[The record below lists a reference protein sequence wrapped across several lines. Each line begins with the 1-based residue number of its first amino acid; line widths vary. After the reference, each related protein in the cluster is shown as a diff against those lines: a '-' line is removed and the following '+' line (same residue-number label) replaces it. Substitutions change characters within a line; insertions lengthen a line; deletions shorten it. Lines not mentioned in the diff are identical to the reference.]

1 MGSASDHRQQD
12 QKGRMRILSYIGKS
26 KDARMAA
33 FARFAAVKT
42 VDSVAQFD
50 WSFPGLYGQACH
62 LHGERSVMGGDSE
75 KTAPSYGHFT
85 KEGRYLSDTRR
96 GIFRCLRFCMGI
108 LLMVWSVSDASAQDR
123 SKRES
128 NLTAQSTFRL
138 PVNVVVVNATVTDK
152 AGQPVTDLTANDF
165 RVYDDGKPQTI
176 QTFALESYGPVE
188 SEAGKKPA
196 LPAHRNSQELN
207 ATRPRMISIVIDDL
221 TMESAADL
229 IRMAQ
234 SITDFLKKEVGP
246 MDLVAV
252 LSGSG
257 NVQFPF
263 SDDPQQLYEGVSAAL
278 KKMNYTTTLRSS
290 CPKLT
295 DLTAWRIADGMHN
308 YQVNFPALIAETMA
322 CLGLDDSNP
331 AAKSTAENYLMASAS
346 QQSQID
352 LFRTR
357 NLLYT
362 MRRHIRALR
371 HFEGPKKIVLF
382 SDGFLS
388 ESGTPSAYQVQE
400 LIDLAL
406 RSGIVLNSVN
416 IRGLAY
422 EAQDNDDMMAQ
433 ESPLNQM
440 AYETGGVFF
449 HNDNNLYKGLRNVVQ
464 QQSFHYILSYGLPS
478 LKADGN
484 YHHIKLEVARPGL
497 HLSYRKGYYTQK
509 EELKFEN
516 SRKED
521 ILAALTG
528 PGNMNEIPLTL
539 SYNYFLEDDS
549 SYAVSFVTNVNIR
562 GLQFPEEDSR
572 RKNLVSIVL
581 VAFDENDHYI
591 SGLEKSID
599 FRLQESSY
607 ANLRDRGLT
616 SRVELQL
623 PLGRYKIKAVVRES
637 TQGKIGSITKAVEI
651 P

>member
-1 MGSASDHRQQD
+1 MDQRQRD
-12 QKGRMRILSYIGKS
+12 EKGRLRILSYIGKS
-26 KDARMAA
+26 KDARMTA
-33 FARFAAVKT
+33 FARFSAVKT
-42 VDSVAQFD
+42 MDSVAQFGG
-50 WSFPGLYGQACH
+50 WSFLDLFRQACH
-62 LHGERSVMGGDSE
+62 LHGKGS
-75 KTAPSYGHFT
+75 AIPIYSYFT
-85 KEGRYLSDTRR
+85 KEGMYLADTRR
-96 GIFRCLRFCMGI
+96 GIFRCLRFCMG
-108 LLMVWSVSDASAQDR
+108 LLLIVSSVSDVSAQDK

-128 NLTAQSTFRL
+128 ELNAQSTFRL

-165 RVYDDGKPQTI
+165 RVYDDGKLQTI
-176 QTFALESYGPVE
+176 QTFALESYGPIE
-188 SEAGKKPA
+188 SEAGKKQA
-196 LPAHRNSQELN
+196 LPANRNAPERN

-221 TMESAADL
+221 TMESASDL
-229 IRMAQ
+229 IRMTQ
-234 SITDFLKKEVGP
+234 SIADFLKKEVGP

-295 DLTAWRIADGMHN
+295 DLTAWRVADGMHN
-308 YQVNFPALIAETMA
+308 YQVNFAALIAETMA

-331 AAKSTAENYLMASAS
+331 AAKNTAENYLRASAS

-362 MRRHIRALR
+362 MRQHIRALR
-371 HFEGPKKIVLF
+371 HFEGPKKVVLF

-422 EAQDNDDMMAQ
+422 EAQDSDDMMAQ

-449 HNDNNLYKGLRNVVQ
+449 HNDNNLYKGLRNVAQ
-464 QQSFHYILSYGLPS
+464 QQSYHYILSYGMTS
-478 LKADGN
+478 QKADGN
-484 YHHIKLEVARPGL
+484 YHHIKLEVTRPGL

-516 SRKED
+516 SKKED

-528 PGNMNEIPLTL
+528 PGNMNEIPLSL
-539 SYNYFLEDDS
+539 AYNYSLDDDS

-591 SGLEKSID
+591 SGLEKSLD
-599 FRLQESSY
+599 FRLLESSY
-607 ANLRDRGLT
+607 ASLRDRGLT
-616 SRVELQL
+616 SRVELKL
-623 PLGRYKIKAVVRES
+623 PMGRYKIKAVVRES
-637 TQGKIGSITKAVEI
+637 TQGKIGSITKAVDI